1 MSVRI
6 LIKDTVEHST
16 KGMNPINVDIVKD
29 NITDAVSKYLLQET
43 AKRPMVIP
51 VILTI

>member
-1 MSVRI
+1 LNI
-6 LIKDTVEHST
+6 DL
-16 KGMNPINVDIVKD
+16 VKD
-29 NITDAVSKYLLQET
+29 NITDTVSKFLLQQT

>member
-1 MSVRI
+1 MKPI
-6 LIKDTVEHST
+6 DIDMIKE
-16 KGMNPINVDIVKD
+16 
-29 NITDAVSKYLLQET
+29 NITDTVSKYLLQKT